1 MLLSFRAIYTS
12 VQIYIKL
19 KNYGRQRARV
29 MRASP
34 QAITNDG
41 SPASPQDDGRAE
53 KIATTRSA
61 RWVGSPVTW
70 QEISCRDKL
79 KFFDMWFVMT
89 LVATSFVITVSS
101 FNMFHFV
108 GDMGTMQWHKLMTG
122 MGCALLWIN
131 VLRYF
136 KHNANYF
143 VLIRTLQRGV
153 PKVGRFLVGVIPVFL
168 AYAIFGVVYFGN
180 YTERFGSITDSM
192 ITLFAVL
199 NGDVIRETYLDIDVI
214 QPFVG
219 QVYMYTFICLF
230 IYVVLNIFI
239 AIIEEAFLST
249 QAESTKKSKKSGS
262 GDGGGGG
269 GGGSGHTAH
278 RLAAGGGGE
287 TKSQDVPVL
296 GDAVTAVP
304 TQGDAKDWN
313 AFKELLHVVRNK
325 LCIHVWGMCPFHHP
339 FAVLPPCRHAT
350 LPPYHLAILPSC
362 RLACHPPPIHIH
374 IHIQFLSFY
383 AHFSSSPSLSSSP
396 SSFSFLNPHPYPL
409 VRDG

>member
-19 KNYGRQRARV
+19 KNYGRQRARL

-34 QAITNDG
+34 RVITNDG

-249 QAESTKKSKKSGS
+249 QAESTKKSKRS

-269 GGGSGHTAH
+269 GGGSGHGAH
-278 RLAAGGGGE
+278 RLAVGDGGE
-287 TKSQDVPVL
+287 TKSQDVPAL
-296 GDAVTAVP
+296 GDAVAAVP

-313 AFKELLHVVRNK
+313 AFKELLHVVRTPNM
-325 LCIHVWGMCPFHHP
+325 LCIIRGGIHVSGCIRLSFPP
-339 FAVLPPCRHAT
+339 SLRRLAALPPCW
-350 LPPYHLAILPSC
+350 PFIY
-362 RLACHPPPIHIH
+362 PPPSHTH
-374 IHIQFLSFY
+374 THTRFLFLILILILT
-383 AHFSSSPSLSSSP
+383 SSSS
-396 SSFSFLNPHPYPL
+396 
-409 VRDG
+409 RWMR

>member
-19 KNYGRQRARV
+19 KNYGRQRARL

-34 QAITNDG
+34 RVITNDG

-249 QAESTKKSKKSGS
+249 QAESTKKSKRS

-269 GGGSGHTAH
+269 GGGSGHGAH
-278 RLAAGGGGE
+278 RLAVGDGGE
-287 TKSQDVPVL
+287 TKSQDVPAL
-296 GDAVTAVP
+296 GDAVAAVP

-313 AFKELLHVVRNK
+313 AFKELLHVVRTPNM
-325 LCIHVWGMCPFHHP
+325 LCIIRGGASVCLFHHH
-339 FAVLPPCRHAT
+339 FAALPPCRLAGHSFT
-350 LPPYHLAILPSC
+350 HLPVILI
-362 RLACHPPPIHIH
+362 LI
-374 IHIQFLSFY
+374 LDSFSRP
-383 AHFSSSPSLSSSP
+383 HHSSSSSS
-396 SSFSFLNPHPYPL
+396 SSSHPL